1 MDELKGNKRRLVL
14 SRNQSNSNLNEPYFD
29 QVPIHHIEGILKNQS
44 KADQSNISEKDTGQQ
59 KINHGAKTQLNPIQ
73 SLNLQGDS
81 ANNFQEPQTPRS
93 TFVDVSAQQQIKALQ
108 SQVSQLIQC
117 LTEQQAQKN

>member
-1 MDELKGNKRRLVL
+1 MLHLK
-14 SRNQSNSNLNEPYFD
+14 D
-29 QVPIHHIEGILKNQS
+29 IEGIFKNQS
-44 KADQSNISEKDTGQQ
+44 KADQANISEKDTGQQ

-117 LTEQQAQKN
+117 LTEQQAQKNWQASTYDQSASSQGIPQLN